1 MKRKAFSK
9 EEDDLI
15 NTYAQNMSWVNM
27 SRLFV
32 NRSDDSLR
40 NRWCRMHNPTKIP
53 PNNDMQKH
61 KKYKERIF
69 FTAEED
75 AFISEFVQKHGT
87 QWQILAGDFSK
98 HFRSITSQSTRN
110 RWARLSR
117 RQLAIHANVMN
128 ANTPVANVNH
138 VNVIVANAS
147 VAIVNHVNT
156 IAANVPAA
164 NVIYAN
170 AIHVNAPAANAHE
183 ELQLDVNEWLSFT

>member
-40 NRWCRMHNPTKIP
+40 NRWCRMHNPTKIL

-61 KKYKERIF
+61 KKERIY

-110 RWARLSR
+110 RWARLSS

-128 ANTPVANVNH
+128 ANASVANVNAIAA
-138 VNVIVANAS
+138 NAPVANM
-147 VAIVNHVNT
+147 NHVNT
-156 IAANVPAA
+156 IAA